1 MSKRRKGVEKHSM
14 NQTPTRSRFVI
25 LPLVLLFLET
35 SLALAEEAQQAVQGR
50 ARFELEEIV
59 ISAAPIEERI
69 QNIPKNVT
77 VITSDDIAQAPSN
90 NVVDLLAREANINL
104 QSFFGHDKDAGVDI
118 RGFGE
123 TAVSNVVVLV
133 DGFRLNPPDLSGPDF
148 TSVPLEQ
155 IERIEI
161 VRGAGSVVYG
171 DGAVGG
177 VINIITKKG
186 AAKPQARLYGAYGSY
201 DTLDGRASYSGRLKA
216 LEFNINGAYY
226 DTDGYR
232 ENGSLEKKDAAVRLG
247 YDVTEAIRLTAAGA
261 YHEDEQGFPGGVPIE
276 DIDSKDR
283 RKETNSPDDSG
294 ETVERR
300 VSGGIE
306 TDMGNWGLLKIKGGY
321 RLRDNDFI
329 LGFTP
334 LKSKDEQKS
343 TIEEDTRSGDIN
355 YTKDYE
361 LWGLEHSFQAGLDYY
376 RTEYISERIDQRQ
389 RNNSD
394 VKNLG
399 LFFTNQFYLREDLSL
414 HFGYRYNT
422 YEGTFRIDDLRTFGT
437 TDVWVNGDEFDRDW
451 TNTPYDIGLV
461 YALNDDTSFFASY
474 ATSFRIP
481 NVDEF
486 AFADEELEPQEGDHV
501 DIGVRHRIMGLA
513 EFSLTLFQTRIT
525 DEIFFDS
532 ALNLNRNFEDK
543 TRRRGVEVQVKFYPT
558 ESVYLWANYGYTD
571 AKFEERDTQVPL
583 VPKNVAT
590 VGVEWQAFEPLL
602 VAVTGRYVGERY
614 DGNDETNDQFEKL
627 DAYTVFDGKLTYS
640 HRGLKVFAG
649 INNIFDERYATV
661 AFSESYFPMPTRN
674 FYGGIEWV
682 F

>member
-1 MSKRRKGVEKHSM
+1 MTLIKL
-14 NQTPTRSRFVI
+14 QFRSLI
-25 LPLVLLFLET
+25 LSLILVLSCSGLL
-35 SLALAEEAQQAVQGR
+35 LAQEGQQEMEGK
-50 ARFELEEIV
+50 ARFELEEV
-59 ISAAPIEERI
+59 VVSAAPIEERL
-69 QNIPKNVT
+69 QNIPRNVT
-77 VITSDDIAQAPSN
+77 VITSDDIEQAPSN

-104 QSFFGHDKDAGVDI
+104 QSFFGHDKDAAVDI

-123 TAVSNVVVLV
+123 TAVSNVIVLV
-133 DGFRLNPPDLSGPDF
+133 DGFRLNPPDLSEPDF
-148 TSVPLEQ
+148 ASVPLEQ

-186 AAKPQARLYGAYGSY
+186 KTKPQARLYGAYGSY
-201 DTLDGRASYSGRLKA
+201 DTLDGRVSYGGQLKG

-232 ENGSLEKKDAAVRLG
+232 DNGFLEKKDAAVHLG
-247 YDVTEAIRLTAAGA
+247 YDLTEAIRLTAAGA
-261 YHEDEQGFPGGVPIE
+261 YHEDEQGFPGGVPID
-276 DIDSKDR
+276 DIDSTDR
-283 RKETNSPDDSG
+283 RKDTNSPDDSG
-294 ETVERR
+294 ETIERR

-306 TDMGNWGLLKIKGGY
+306 ADIGNWGLLKIKGAY

-343 TIEEDTRSGDIN
+343 TIEEDTGSGDIN
-355 YTKDYE
+355 YIKDYE

-376 RTEYISERIDQRQ
+376 QTEYISERIDQRQ

-394 VKNLG
+394 VRSLG
-399 LFFTNQFYLREDLSL
+399 LFFTNQFYLQENLSL
-414 HFGYRYNT
+414 HLGYRHNE

-437 TDVWVNGDEFDRDW
+437 TDAWVNGDEFDRDW
-451 TNTPYDIGLV
+451 TNNPYDIGLV
-461 YALNDDTSFFASY
+461 YAFNDNTSFFASY

-486 AFADEELEPQEGDHV
+486 ALAEEDLEPQEGEHI
-501 DIGVRHRIMGLA
+501 DIGVRHRIKGLA
-513 EFSLTLFQTRIT
+513 ELSLTLFQTRIT

-532 ALNLNRNFEDK
+532 ALNLNRNFEDE
-543 TRRRGVEVQVKFYPT
+543 TRRRGVEIQVKFYPT
-558 ESVYLWANYGYTD
+558 DAVYLWANYGYTH
-571 AKFEERDTQVPL
+571 AKFEERDTRVPL
-583 VPKNVAT
+583 VPENVAAA
-590 VGVEWQAFEPLL
+590 GVEWQALEPFL
-602 VAVTGRYVGERY
+602 VAVTGKYVGERY

-627 DAYTVFDGKLTYS
+627 DAYTVFDAKLTYAY
-640 HRGLKVFAG
+640 RGLKIFAG